1 MGVNLI
7 PKLDNFRISRDDFRS
22 KEEGGDGSV
31 NLKCVEKGKHRVLR
45 FDLHVINI
53 GDKDLVIGNPKDRP
67 DIFEPSIVFSTGF
80 QFREKFFV
88 YTLKNDDSSL
98 KISGYKI
105 PFCFEDEDKYTCENQ
120 GIGKESK
127 EDVYGGELPCQFV
140 VIDDVPDG
148 EYTLEATLNAP
159 SVNAVKTGKGKVLFE
174 EDNYDDNTVSVRLQI
189 KGNDV
194 TEISQTKDPKEYGK

>member
-1 MGVNLI
+1 MGVNLT
-7 PKLDNFRISRDDFRS
+7 PKLDGFRISTEDFRS
-22 KEEGGDGSV
+22 KKDGGDGSV
-31 NLKCVEKGKHRVLR
+31 DLGCVRKGRHRVLR

-67 DIFEPSIVFSTGF
+67 DIFEPSVVFDTGT

-88 YTLKNDDSSL
+88 YTLKNDDSTVN
-98 KISGYKI
+98 ISGHKI

-127 EDVYGGELPCQFV
+127 EDVYEGGLPCQFL

-148 EYTLEATLNAP
+148 EYTLEATLNFP
-159 SVNAVKTGKGKVLFE
+159 SVCAVKTGIGKVLFE
-174 EDNYDDNTVSVRLQI
+174 EDNYDDNTKSVRLKI
-189 KGNDV
+189 KGNENPKV
-194 TEISQTKDPKEYGK
+194 ISQTKDPKE